1 MATSDFGSPEGHM
14 ALPRPK
20 SYISIGCHPLV
31 HPRRSNMISEGNTAA
46 STQFPEVVSGNENT
60 SGLPN
65 QSEVP
70 PDQRLGSE
78 APPDVPMDP
87 EAPMVPPLDSE
98 APVPPADSKSV
109 PAPMDSEMAPEPMES
124 LDHVQSGAFDG
135 DLSDLTPLSS
145 PQREDSVTG
154 GMQTPLGHDKL
165 GKLDLIT
172 INYISQILL

>member
-1 MATSDFGSPEGHM
+1 M

-145 PQREDSVTG
+145 PQREDNVTG
-154 GMQTPLGHDKL
+154 GIRTPLGHDKL
-165 GKLDLIT
+165 SKLDLIT
-172 INYISQILL
+172 FNYISQIFL

>member
-1 MATSDFGSPEGHM
+1 
-14 ALPRPK
+14 
-20 SYISIGCHPLV
+20 
-31 HPRRSNMISEGNTAA
+31 MISKGNAAA
-46 STQFPEVVSGNENT
+46 STQFPEVVSGNKNT

-65 QSEVP
+65 QSKVP
-70 PDQRLGSE
+70 LDQRLGSE

-87 EAPMVPPLDSE
+87 EAPLVPPVDSK
-98 APVPPADSKSV
+98 APLVPPADSESV
-109 PAPMDSEMAPEPMES
+109 PAPMDSEMAPEPTET
-124 LDHVQSGAFDG
+124 LDHVQSGAFNS

-154 GMQTPLGHDKL
+154 GMRTPLGHDKL